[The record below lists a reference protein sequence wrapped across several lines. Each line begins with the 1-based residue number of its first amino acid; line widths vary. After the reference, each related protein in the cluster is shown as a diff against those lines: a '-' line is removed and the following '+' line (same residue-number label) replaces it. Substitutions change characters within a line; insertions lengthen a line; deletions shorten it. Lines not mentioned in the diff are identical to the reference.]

1 MDSDSSP
8 TKKGSKS
15 RGRGRGTATTP
26 SNRGR
31 PRGRGRGKRAV
42 KLILSDD
49 DESEG
54 EEQISP
60 NKSVDTENEKPV
72 ACSPELIIKHPE
84 FDLEADISQLQ
95 APTFTTINRGP
106 PEPMLHLTWNLPV
119 NLIGEKVLNPMIHCC
134 DKCLKPILIYGRL
147 IPCKH
152 VFCLGCGKQEEHLPC
167 PRCRE
172 RVARVEQTSL
182 GQVFMCTHGGS
193 RYGNDGCRRT
203 YLSQR
208 DLQAHINHRHL
219 RIPMEKEPQKISTV
233 PLSSS
238 RGAQHMPILNSRSN
252 LVSVHIQDPTTGLS
266 SNNSGNA
273 GNYYSSIAPPTSAG
287 YSYSY
292 GSQPGH
298 YSTTTPSYY
307 ANYQQPAPPP
317 PPPPPP
323 SQQQHQ
329 YDVGNQSYASNQWSS
344 STNQSFYR

>member
-15 RGRGRGTATTP
+15 RGKGRGGGSAAA

-31 PRGRGRGKRAV
+31 ARGRGRGKRAV

-49 DESEG
+49 EESES
-54 EEQISP
+54 EEQPSP
-60 NKSVDTENEKPV
+60 IKSADTENEKPV

-106 PEPMLHLTWNLPV
+106 PEPMLHLSWSLPV

-152 VFCLGCGKQEEHLPC
+152 VFCLGCGRQEELKPC

-172 RVARVEQTSL
+172 RVVRVEQTSL

-208 DLQAHINHRHL
+208 DLQAHIHHRHL

-238 RGAQHMPILNSRSN
+238 RGSQHVPLLHSRSN
-252 LVSVHIQDPTTGLS
+252 LVSVPIQEPSGGLQNS
-266 SNNSGNA
+266 SGTAS
-273 GNYYSSIAPPTSAG
+273 YFSSIAPPTSAT
-287 YSYSY
+287 YSYSSY
-292 GSQPGH
+292 TSQAGH
-298 YSTTTPSYY
+298 YTTPSYY
-307 ANYQQPAPPP
+307 ANYQQSAAPPP
-317 PPPPPP
+317 PPPTQP
-323 SQQQHQ
+323 QHGNQ
-329 YDVGNQSYASNQWSS
+329 YDGNQSYTNQWSGA